1 MPQQRVGGANPALA
15 SSEGLSAYA
24 KSARCASLMTRSAA
38 LTCSM
43 VDMSQSAVEAAA
55 ENDCLVGRIRIPV
68 LTQEFVLFAIIA
80 VAVVS
85 LLLLDYSTT

>member
-1 MPQQRVGGANPALA
+1 
-15 SSEGLSAYA
+15 
-24 KSARCASLMTRSAA
+24 MTRSAA
-38 LTCSM
+38 FTCST
-43 VDMSQSAVEAAA
+43 VDMFSLPLNRPRTTAWLACS
-55 ENDCLVGRIRIPV
+55 RIPV

>member
-1 MPQQRVGGANPALA
+1 MQIPILLVG
-15 SSEGLSAYA
+15 GLSAYA
-24 KSARCASLMTRSAA
+24 TSARCASLMTRSAA

-68 LTQEFVLFAIIA
+68 LTQELVFPAIIA
-80 VAVVS
+80 VAS
-85 LLLLDYSTT
+85 LLLLHYSTT

>member
-1 MPQQRVGGANPALA
+1 
-15 SSEGLSAYA
+15 
-24 KSARCASLMTRSAA
+24 MTRSAA
-38 LTCSM
+38 FTCST
-43 VDMSQSAVEAAA
+43 VDMFSLPLNRPPRTTAWLACS
-55 ENDCLVGRIRIPV
+55 RIPV